1 MSLNDPTPFE
11 NSLYPH
17 FCVCVKWKESKET
30 IKKEAVALST
40 FISLLL
46 TMWKEQDPGW
56 KVVFP
61 GLQEETSCGEACG
74 SQHRCKWKEALNDQE
89 RG

>member
-1 MSLNDPTPFE
+1 M
-11 NSLYPH
+11 
-17 FCVCVKWKESKET
+17 CVKWKESKEN

-61 GLQEETSCGEACG
+61 GLQVETSGGADCG

>member
-1 MSLNDPTPFE
+1 M
-11 NSLYPH
+11 
-17 FCVCVKWKESKET
+17 
-30 IKKEAVALST
+30 ST

-61 GLQEETSCGEACG
+61 GLQVETSGGADCG